1 MPSDAPLK
9 AILIDVGGPLV
20 DESVDYDRMLEII
33 TEILTRIHGR
43 AVSKEDVNSEIGRAI
58 DAWTPS
64 ATRSVLWQQV
74 QQDNDR
80 FNAAYAELVRRF
92 FDENYRVT
100 LMPGVEEL
108 LPKLADKYTLAIAG
122 NQRSLVR
129 TKLEEAGILK
139 YFKSKEVSEDLKLAK
154 PDSRFFLAICDRIG
168 VPPENCCMIGDRLD
182 NDIYPANVLGM
193 RTIQIRGG
201 PHAVQVP
208 RIPEDVPDA
217 VIERM
222 SEVEAVLERWEGRG

>member
-20 DESVDYDRMLEII
+20 DETANYDRGLGIMAEVLTEFLGREI
-33 TEILTRIHGR
+33 
-43 AVSKEDVNSEIGRAI
+43 SKQDVIDEMGRAI
-58 DAWTPS
+58 DAWTPT
-64 ATRSVLWQQV
+64 ATRSVLWKYV
-74 QQDNDR
+74 GADIESFR
-80 FNAAYAELVRRF
+80 TVYARLVKRY
-92 FDENYRVT
+92 FDDSYEIT

-108 LPKLADKYTLAIAG
+108 LPKLAEKYTLAIAG

-129 TKLEEAGILK
+129 IKLEEAGILK
-139 YFKSKEVSEDLKLAK
+139 YFISKEVSEDLKLAK

-217 VIERM
+217 VIGHM
-222 SEVEAVLERWEGRG
+222 SEVVQVIQTWESGS